1 MSYYYQPELGAKAEA
16 DFYKLACKKYK
27 KVVKST
33 LDQDRFDHV
42 DFICKF
48 NNNPKSPQKKI
59 EVKSIKGFSKRH
71 SKQSEWLWV
80 EFKNVSGKSGWLYGK
95 ADMIAFEL
103 EKHFLVVDRKDLAKF
118 SEKNCNLASLADKPE
133 NAKYTGYNR
142 NNRKDLT
149 SLVLTSDVIKN
160 CKYSIWEK

>member
-27 KVVKST
+27 FVKKS
-33 LDQDRFDHV
+33 DRQQDINHV

-48 NNNPKSPQKKI
+48 NANPLSHEKKI
-59 EVKSIKGFSKRH
+59 EVKSMKGFSKKH
-71 SKQSEWLWV
+71 PKQFEWLWM
-80 EFKNVSGKSGWLYGK
+80 EFKNVTGKNGWLYGK
-95 ADMIAFEL
+95 ADLIAFEL
-103 EKHFLVVDRKDLAKF
+103 ENCFLVVERKSLVSF
-118 SEKNCNLASLADKPE
+118 CEKNCNLASLADKPE